1 MSPDDEPAI
10 PYHPG
15 FPRVSGDE
23 PFCSRFVEGNLGFSP
38 RERG

>member
-1 MSPDDEPAI
+1 MSRTRTTPCTSFPS
-10 PYHPG
+10 

-23 PFCSRFVEGNLGFSP
+23 PLAGEVRELAARFSP

>member
-1 MSPDDEPAI
+1 MSRSLI
-10 PYHPG
+10 PRFSAALS

-23 PFCSRFVEGNLGFSP
+23 PLWGDLVKAYNLFSP

>member
-1 MSPDDEPAI
+1 MSPPKGAAD
-10 PYHPG
+10 YLQVC

-23 PFCSRFVEGNLGFSP
+23 PRGALGSRSAARFSP

>member
-1 MSPDDEPAI
+1 MSRISSDTLGGPVS
-10 PYHPG
+10 

-23 PFCSRFVEGNLGFSP
+23 PESLQDLRACLEFSP

>member
-1 MSPDDEPAI
+1 MSPSMRVMADVPA
-10 PYHPG
+10 G

-23 PFCSRFVEGNLGFSP
+23 PPIGLIVVAIGAFSP

>member
-1 MSPDDEPAI
+1 MSLGSRSPFRALES
-10 PYHPG
+10 

-23 PFCSRFVEGNLGFSP
+23 PPIGAIVTAIAAFSP

>member
-1 MSPDDEPAI
+1 MSREGNDGHVTAER
-10 PYHPG
+10 

-23 PFCSRFVEGNLGFSP
+23 PLINGVTHRFDPFSP

>member
-1 MSPDDEPAI
+1 MSLGLDGLDIHAA
-10 PYHPG
+10 G

-23 PFCSRFVEGNLGFSP
+23 PAHVLPTGTRAKFSP

>member
-1 MSPDDEPAI
+1 MSLGFDGLDVHAA
-10 PYHPG
+10 G

-23 PFCSRFVEGNLGFSP
+23 PAVKCSSGPTWEFSP

>member
-1 MSPDDEPAI
+1 MSPRVERSGSC
-10 PYHPG
+10 HGG

-23 PFCSRFVEGNLGFSP
+23 PPIGLIVVAIGAFSP

>member
-1 MSPDDEPAI
+1 MSPIIAVDWDTMK
-10 PYHPG
+10 G

-23 PFCSRFVEGNLGFSP
+23 PAAVVSYPSMLKFSP

>member
-1 MSPDDEPAI
+1 MSLLSHKRKSDKVS
-10 PYHPG
+10 

-23 PFCSRFVEGNLGFSP
+23 PRPHQCHHLVGAFSP

>member
-1 MSPDDEPAI
+1 MSRTIRSTIA
-10 PYHPG
+10 YRSC

-23 PFCSRFVEGNLGFSP
+23 PANDAAVSVPSEFSP

>member
-1 MSPDDEPAI
+1 MTAFTTS
-10 PYHPG
+10 

-23 PFCSRFVEGNLGFSP
+23 PYGQETTVGIGAFSP

>member
-1 MSPDDEPAI
+1 MSLVVIAESLVALS
-10 PYHPG
+10 

-23 PFCSRFVEGNLGFSP
+23 PHRAYYEGRQTLFSP

>member
-1 MSPDDEPAI
+1 MSPACSANWTSVRS
-10 PYHPG
+10 

-23 PFCSRFVEGNLGFSP
+23 PANDYVSSKMEGFSP

>member
-1 MSPDDEPAI
+1 MSPRKVSARRWTRN
-10 PYHPG
+10 

-23 PFCSRFVEGNLGFSP
+23 PADGDILITWEKFSP

>member
-1 MSPDDEPAI
+1 MSRVFPLALTPLCS
-10 PYHPG
+10 

-23 PFCSRFVEGNLGFSP
+23 PVDDCEGGCLAEFSP

>member
-1 MSPDDEPAI
+1 MSLASARADLAAI
-10 PYHPG
+10 R

-23 PFCSRFVEGNLGFSP
+23 PTSVRSRLYVIWFSP

>member
-1 MSPDDEPAI
+1 MSRLPLIQPNAAD
-10 PYHPG
+10 G

-23 PFCSRFVEGNLGFSP
+23 PPIGLIVVAIGAFSP

>member
-1 MSPDDEPAI
+1 MSLDGVTTALKPA
-10 PYHPG
+10 G

-23 PFCSRFVEGNLGFSP
+23 PALVSVISGAVRFSP

>member
-1 MSPDDEPAI
+1 MSPLGPSSSARWI
-10 PYHPG
+10 S

-23 PFCSRFVEGNLGFSP
+23 PGVIEAEGQLRQFSP

>member
-1 MSPDDEPAI
+1 MSRASKQPRASLLC
-10 PYHPG
+10 

-23 PFCSRFVEGNLGFSP
+23 PRVQVIPAPRLLFSP

>member
-1 MSPDDEPAI
+1 MSPSMGINARRIDS
-10 PYHPG
+10 

-23 PFCSRFVEGNLGFSP
+23 PANDYVSSKTEGFSP

>member
-1 MSPDDEPAI
+1 MSLPPALQQAS
-10 PYHPG
+10 PVS

-23 PFCSRFVEGNLGFSP
+23 PVNEESTFDLELFSP

>member
-1 MSPDDEPAI
+1 MSPWGGGTTRGA
-10 PYHPG
+10 G

-23 PFCSRFVEGNLGFSP
+23 PALELRVVGDAKFSP

>member
-1 MSPDDEPAI
+1 MSLTWAGSKI
-10 PYHPG
+10 RRLG

-23 PFCSRFVEGNLGFSP
+23 PRVFTNAGAQAMFSP

>member
-1 MSPDDEPAI
+1 MSRGVI
-10 PYHPG
+10 PGENDAAG

-23 PFCSRFVEGNLGFSP
+23 PVGHAGGYRGEEFSP

>member
-1 MSPDDEPAI
+1 MSRAPSIRQGIRDS
-10 PYHPG
+10 

-23 PFCSRFVEGNLGFSP
+23 PYARAPSTAHARFSP

>member
-1 MSPDDEPAI
+1 MSLSVPPHTSEPVS
-10 PYHPG
+10 

-23 PFCSRFVEGNLGFSP
+23 PAHVLPTGTRAKFSP

>member
-1 MSPDDEPAI
+1 MSPLMAMQTRDATR
-10 PYHPG
+10 

-23 PFCSRFVEGNLGFSP
+23 PGAFKNMNAALGFSP

>member
-1 MSPDDEPAI
+1 MSPGARRPSHE
-10 PYHPG
+10 YER

-23 PFCSRFVEGNLGFSP
+23 PGSGRGFTVDVLFSP

>member
-1 MSPDDEPAI
+1 MSLVVIALSLTALS
-10 PYHPG
+10 

-23 PFCSRFVEGNLGFSP
+23 PPIGLIVVAIGAFSP

>member
-1 MSPDDEPAI
+1 MSPAATAQSGPTDS
-10 PYHPG
+10 

-23 PFCSRFVEGNLGFSP
+23 PDAAVEPSTFTQFSP